1 MRFAEDH
8 GGLFIHAHIR
18 RPILVGLR
26 QAARPNSEATRLAD
40 PADERDEL
48 SAARGVVN
56 GVVLGAA
63 LWSLIGLL
71 V

>member
-1 MRFAEDH
+1 MCLQLPLQILEAWDA
-8 GGLFIHAHIR
+8 LR
-18 RPILVGLR
+18 RGPR

-56 GVVLGAA
+56 GVVLGAT

-71 V
+71 VWCVA